1 MNSMHSKWFIRKGM
15 NDFSAVLNPMRG
27 FVSDYVV
34 FLRSSISLRVAG
46 SYGTRAA
53 RWRGWHLADDL
64 KRAPAPGQAP
74 APAVPTAKLEAE
86 ACVYS
91 VSEVYM

>member
-1 MNSMHSKWFIRKGM
+1 M
-15 NDFSAVLNPMRG
+15 FSIQCYSLFRILLL
-27 FVSDYVV
+27 FSRFTISD
-34 FLRSSISLRVAG
+34 RVAG

-74 APAVPTAKLEAE
+74 APAVPPAKLEAE